1 MDSHQ
6 ALSEIV
12 LLFFTIP
19 NGVSRSDEM
28 SFLLQLRLCVNTLM
42 HPVDKLLI
50 DTSIVMVKANVAA
63 QVNHSKGLRT
73 AKQCHDVLESS
84 RD

>member
-42 HPVDKLLI
+42 HPFNQLLI
-50 DTSIVMVKANVAA
+50 DTSIGMM
-63 QVNHSKGLRT
+63 
-73 AKQCHDVLESS
+73 
-84 RD
+84 

>member
-19 NGVSRSDEM
+19 NGVSRCDEM

-42 HPVDKLLI
+42 HPFNQLLI

-63 QVNHSKGLRT
+63 QVDHS
-73 AKQCHDVLESS
+73 
-84 RD
+84 